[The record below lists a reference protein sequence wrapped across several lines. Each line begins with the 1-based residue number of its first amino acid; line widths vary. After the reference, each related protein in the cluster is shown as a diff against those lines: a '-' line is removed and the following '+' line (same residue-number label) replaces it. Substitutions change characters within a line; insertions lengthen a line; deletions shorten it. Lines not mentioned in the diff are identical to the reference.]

1 MTYRLV
7 ITTCPDMAVAEALAA
22 TLVEEKLAACVNILP
37 GARSVY
43 EWQGRVERDEECVLL
58 IKSRLDRLAQLESR
72 LLEEHPYELP
82 ELIAV
87 PIEEGLGPYLSWID
101 TQLDKKE

>member
-1 MTYRLV
+1 MEYRLV

-22 TLVEEKLAACVNILP
+22 SLVGERLAACVNILP
-37 GARSVY
+37 GARSIY
-43 EWQGRVERDEECVLL
+43 EWQGRIERDEECVLL
-58 IKSRLDRLAQLESR
+58 IKSRSDRLAQLEER
-72 LLEEHPYELP
+72 LLEQHPYELP

-87 PIEEGLGPYLSWID
+87 PIEEGLGPYLSWIN